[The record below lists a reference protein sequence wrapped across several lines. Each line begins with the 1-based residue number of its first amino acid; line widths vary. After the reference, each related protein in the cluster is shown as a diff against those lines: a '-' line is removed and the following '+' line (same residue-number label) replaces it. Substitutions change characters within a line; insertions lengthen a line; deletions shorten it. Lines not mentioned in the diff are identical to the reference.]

1 MGQRTLRPRR
11 SRSKK
16 SRRLKQL
23 NLDAAGI
30 DIGASDHWV
39 SVPEDRDDP
48 PVRRFRT
55 FTNDLHRL
63 ADWLETCDVRTVA
76 MESTGIYWIPLYE
89 ILQERGFEVLLVNA
103 HHVKNVPGRKT
114 DVVDCQW
121 IQELHTYGLLRGS
134 FIPPREILA
143 LRAYMRLREKH
154 VENAAAHLQRLQKAL
169 GLMNLQIHHVI
180 SDLSGVTGMTILR
193 DIVSGVRDP
202 KELAKH
208 RHRNCKAS
216 EEEIEASLTGT
227 YRPEYVFML
236 RQGLRS
242 YDHYQALILDC
253 DEQIELLLER
263 LEASHPVVSPIATPP
278 LSKRR
283 RRDTDPSFEIRSP
296 LSRLSG
302 TDLTQ
307 LPGIGP
313 YSALQLV
320 SEIGL
325 NVNAWPTAKHFTS
338 WLTLAPRNKISGG
351 KLLSSR
357 TLTSASRA
365 AKVLRMAA
373 VGAGKTSTRLGAFYR
388 RTAMR
393 RGKAKAVTATAR
405 KLAELVYL
413 LLKTGKP
420 YVEFGEQAYQETSR
434 LRLLRKL
441 RKQAISLGYQLV
453 ETDVLSE
460 HTAPVS

>member
-39 SVPEDRDDP
+39 SVPEDREDP

-169 GLMNLQIHHVI
+169 
-180 SDLSGVTGMTILR
+180 
-193 DIVSGVRDP
+193 
-202 KELAKH
+202 A
-208 RHRNCKAS
+208 
-216 EEEIEASLTGT
+216 
-227 YRPEYVFML
+227 
-236 RQGLRS
+236 
-242 YDHYQALILDC
+242 
-253 DEQIELLLER
+253 
-263 LEASHPVVSPIATPP
+263 
-278 LSKRR
+278 
-283 RRDTDPSFEIRSP
+283 
-296 LSRLSG
+296 
-302 TDLTQ
+302 
-307 LPGIGP
+307 
-313 YSALQLV
+313 
-320 SEIGL
+320 
-325 NVNAWPTAKHFTS
+325 
-338 WLTLAPRNKISGG
+338 
-351 KLLSSR
+351 
-357 TLTSASRA
+357 
-365 AKVLRMAA
+365 
-373 VGAGKTSTRLGAFYR
+373 
-388 RTAMR
+388 
-393 RGKAKAVTATAR
+393 
-405 KLAELVYL
+405 
-413 LLKTGKP
+413 
-420 YVEFGEQAYQETSR
+420 
-434 LRLLRKL
+434 
-441 RKQAISLGYQLV
+441 
-453 ETDVLSE
+453 
-460 HTAPVS
+460 

>member
-1 MGQRTLRPRR
+1 
-11 SRSKK
+11 
-16 SRRLKQL
+16 
-23 NLDAAGI
+23 
-30 DIGASDHWV
+30 
-39 SVPEDRDDP
+39 
-48 PVRRFRT
+48 
-55 FTNDLHRL
+55 
-63 ADWLETCDVRTVA
+63 

-89 ILQERGFEVLLVNA
+89 ILLERGFKVFLVNA

-114 DVVDCQW
+114 DIVDCQW

-134 FIPPREILA
+134 FIPPQEILA

-180 SDLSGVTGMTILR
+180 SDLSGATGMKILR
-193 DIVSGVRDP
+193 DIVSGMRDP

-216 EEEIEASLTGT
+216 NQEIEASLTGN
-227 YRPEYVFML
+227 YRSEYVFML
-236 RQGLRS
+236 RQGLLS
-242 YDHYQALILDC
+242 YDHYQALIRDC
-253 DEQIELLLER
+253 DEQLELLLER
-263 LEASHPVVSPIATPP
+263 LEASHPIASPMAPHP

-296 LSRLSG
+296 LHRLSG

-313 YSALQLV
+313 YSALQLT

-413 LLKTGKP
+413 LLKTGTT

-434 LRLLRKL
+434 RRFLRKL
-441 RKQAISLGYQLV
+441 RKQATSLGFQLV
-453 ETDVLSE
+453 ETESSLHSE
-460 HTAPVS
+460 LTVS